1 MAMKLLQ
8 MVITK
13 VSLKIIKDMDKD
25 NMYGKT
31 VKVIQVNGRMELKVD
46 PVFGNQVK
54 AIFMLVNGQMVK
66 SKDMECIIMLQGKDI
81 KDNLSNF

>member
-1 MAMKLLQ
+1 MKLLQ

-31 VKVIQVNGRMELKVD
+31 VKVIQVNGRMELKGD